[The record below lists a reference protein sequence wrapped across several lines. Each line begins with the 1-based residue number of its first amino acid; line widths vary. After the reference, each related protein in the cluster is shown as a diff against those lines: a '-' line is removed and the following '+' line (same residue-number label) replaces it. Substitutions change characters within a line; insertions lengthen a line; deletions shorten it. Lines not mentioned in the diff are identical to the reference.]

1 MIKEETIPVIFNGK
15 TLAII
20 SRHRNSELM
29 RQPSK
34 LELNYREIAHKIYKM
49 VSEGNFPIR
58 NSLYNSES
66 APRVGDGLIRL
77 DVNGTI
83 FFASPNARSAL
94 SRVGFQKEIEGE
106 NLGSVFAGL
115 GQGDNQPTDESWQT
129 LLSGKIPA
137 QSRI

>member
-49 VSEGNFPIR
+49 VS
-58 NSLYNSES
+58 
-66 APRVGDGLIRL
+66 D
-77 DVNGTI
+77 
-83 FFASPNARSAL
+83 
-94 SRVGFQKEIEGE
+94 
-106 NLGSVFAGL
+106 
-115 GQGDNQPTDESWQT
+115 
-129 LLSGKIPA
+129 
-137 QSRI
+137 